1 MTRCAMSLGFRPE
14 KQARSIR
21 RSPTN
26 GEGGILSGLF
36 CTVSEFLR
44 FLSQCPCPST
54 TCDRWLVLERSGL
67 FWTKSGPF
75 SKVSAKFFRVMP
87 ERVGLSA
94 RARGATRGNA
104 IVPLAA
110 AKGGAS

>member
-1 MTRCAMSLGFRPE
+1 
-14 KQARSIR
+14 
-21 RSPTN
+21 
-26 GEGGILSGLF
+26 
-36 CTVSEFLR
+36 
-44 FLSQCPCPST
+44 
-54 TCDRWLVLERSGL
+54 VLERSGL
-67 FWTKSGPF
+67 FWAKSGPF

-94 RARGATRGNA
+94 RAHGAARGNA

>member
-1 MTRCAMSLGFRPE
+1 MTRFSRNLGSWLENKAPSSRPS
-14 KQARSIR
+14 A
-21 RSPTN
+21 PN
-26 GEGGILSGLF
+26 GEGGILSRLF
-36 CTVSEFLR
+36 STVRDFLR
-44 FLSQCPCPST
+44 FPTQCPYPST

-67 FWTKSGPF
+67 FWAKSGPF

-94 RARGATRGNA
+94 RAHGAARGNA